1 MDRPGSVSL
10 VSQVCEMRVG
20 DGGLWGLLGWE
31 CKEWI
36 VWLVKV
42 GGFGSYRC
50 VVFGWTK
57 KMEESG
63 MG

>member
-1 MDRPGSVSL
+1 MGL
-10 VSQVCEMRVG
+10 AWMRVYRG
-20 DGGLWGLLGWE
+20 
-31 CKEWI
+31 KEWR